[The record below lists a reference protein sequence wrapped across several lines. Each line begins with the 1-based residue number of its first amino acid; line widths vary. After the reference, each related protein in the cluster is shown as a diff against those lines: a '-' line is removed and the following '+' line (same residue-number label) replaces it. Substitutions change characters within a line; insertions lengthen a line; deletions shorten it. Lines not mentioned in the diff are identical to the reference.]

1 MGAYKKFIGKYIYL
15 LLDYEEDF
23 PEYIGMTNNFV
34 RREVEH
40 IGASYGT
47 KFADNISKY
56 LRKTRYRMMVF
67 DFSDIEEVTR
77 ADLRILES
85 YITSNFS
92 AELSSPMKLSKE
104 KQERLEELLSIV
116 GNVQPQIYENIKAEK
131 LRGLNSS
138 EELKWF

>member
-40 IGASYGT
+40 IGCSYGT
-47 KFADNISKY
+47 KFADSIPKY
-56 LRKTRYRMMVF
+56 LRKTRYRMLVY
-67 DFSDIEEVTR
+67 DFSQFEEITR

-92 AELSSPMKLSKE
+92 AELSKPMKLNKE
-104 KQERLEELLSIV
+104 KQKRLDELLKIAP
-116 GNVQPQIYENIKAEK
+116 NVQPKFYEDIKLEK
-131 LRGLNSS
+131 LRELGCI
-138 EELKWF
+138 EELDWF

>member
-1 MGAYKKFIGKYIYL
+1 MGAYKQYIGKYIYL

-34 RREVEH
+34 RRGVEH
-40 IGASYGT
+40 IGCSYGT
-47 KFADNISKY
+47 KFADSIPKY

-67 DFSDIEEVTR
+67 DFSQFEEVTE

-92 AELSSPMKLSKE
+92 AELSKPMKLNQD
-104 KQERLEELLSIV
+104 KQKRLEELLRIV
-116 GNVQPQIYENIKAEK
+116 GNVQPKFYEEIKAEK
-131 LRGLNSS
+131 LRELGSR
-138 EELKWF
+138 EEVDWF